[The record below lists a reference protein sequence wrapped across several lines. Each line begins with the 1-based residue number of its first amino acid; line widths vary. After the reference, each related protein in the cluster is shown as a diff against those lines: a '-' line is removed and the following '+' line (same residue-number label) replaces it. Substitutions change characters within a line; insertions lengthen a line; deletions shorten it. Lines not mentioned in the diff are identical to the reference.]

1 MYGYFAGTKW
11 PFTRDRVP
19 LNSRVT
25 LGSRVSLILCITQ
38 LVFHAR
44 EGALRWK
51 GFLTL
56 KVGKPYMVG
65 TYVLVK
71 IKSRASPSG

>member
-44 EGALRWK
+44 EGALRGK
-51 GFLTL
+51 GFLTFE
-56 KVGKPYMVG
+56 
-65 TYVLVK
+65 
-71 IKSRASPSG
+71 SRETLHGRDISPCKNKK